1 MTVEVAVA
9 LFLALA
15 GYPLLE
21 ETIFR
26 WGMLGW
32 LDQRDGAWH
41 PHVNNI
47 VTSLS
52 FSAAHLAA
60 WGGWHAVAVFAPS
73 FILGMVWQ
81 RWHSLV
87 CCVALHGVFNLVG
100 FAIDRAA

>member
-1 MTVEVAVA
+1 MTIESAA
-9 LFLALA
+9 GLFLALA

-32 LDQRDGAWH
+32 LDQREGAWH
-41 PHVNNI
+41 QQVNNV

-52 FSAAHLAA
+52 FSAAHLVV
-60 WGGWHAVAVFAPS
+60 WGAWHAVAVFVPS
-73 FILGMVWQ
+73 FILGLVWQ
-81 RWHSLV
+81 RWRSLL

-100 FAIDRAA
+100 FAIDRTA